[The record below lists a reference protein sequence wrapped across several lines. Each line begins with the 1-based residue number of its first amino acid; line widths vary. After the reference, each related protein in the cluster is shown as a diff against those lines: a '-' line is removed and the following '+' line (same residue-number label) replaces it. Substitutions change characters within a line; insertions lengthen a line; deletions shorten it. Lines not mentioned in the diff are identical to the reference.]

1 MAEKVVDKKPKK
13 KVNSKANST
22 PEKIGRNSDGT
33 FAEGNTFGG
42 QGGRPQ
48 DRFSHRAIAA
58 QRAMKDPSRIKKD
71 LKVLDEIIDSEDS
84 SAAEKVKAIETKAKL
99 FGGFDV
105 QETKTTLEG
114 SLSTTQTNSPFS
126 QLTKEDLLK
135 LLKRKR

>member
-1 MAEKVVDKKPKK
+1 MAKKMVEKKPKK
-13 KVNSKANST
+13 KVESTSK
-22 PEKIGRNSDGT
+22 KIGRNSDGT

-42 QGGRPQ
+42 NGGRPQ

-71 LKVLDEIIDSEDS
+71 LKVLDDIIDSEDAS
-84 SAAEKVKAIETKAKL
+84 PAEKVKAIETKAKL

-114 SLSTTQTNSPFS
+114 NLQTTQTNSPFN
-126 QLTKEDLLK
+126 QLTKQDLLK
-135 LLKRKR
+135 LLKRKK